1 MADAPAPTPD
11 TEQQAVTEQ
20 QAAAEVL
27 TSLESEPS
35 AAADTSEAAAAEISS
50 DTAVIAAA
58 EPAAAVEA
66 EPETEAEAA
75 EPAAATPEPIAAD
88 LADPV
93 VAAPNVVPAPAPVS
107 SDSPSLASTVEVP
120 ASAASPSA
128 GLDGEG
134 GEFELLLHNV
144 RQWIGSGQLQTLW
157 AQARTP
163 LSLVAGL
170 IGLLLVLRVYG
181 AVLAVIEGIPL
192 LPGLLELAGLI
203 AVVQFSL
210 TRLVR
215 SNDRRQVIE
224 GLRQRWNSFRGR
236 G

>member
-27 TSLESEPS
+27 TGLESEPS
-35 AAADTSEAAAAEISS
+35 AAADTTEAAAAEISS
-50 DTAVIAAA
+50 NTTVIAAP

-75 EPAAATPEPIAAD
+75 EPADATPEPIATAPD
-88 LADPV
+88 A
-93 VAAPNVVPAPAPVS
+93 AAPNVVPAPAPVS

-181 AVLAVIEGIPL
+181 AVLAMIEGIPL